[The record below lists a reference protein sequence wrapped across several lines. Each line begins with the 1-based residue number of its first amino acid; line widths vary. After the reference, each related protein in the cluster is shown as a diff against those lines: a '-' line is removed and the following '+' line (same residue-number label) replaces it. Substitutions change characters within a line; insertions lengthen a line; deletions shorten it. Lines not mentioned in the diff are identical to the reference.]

1 MVLVT
6 SSLVLYPRMISTNFM
21 IGTGFIKCIPITRS
35 GFAPIWVIEME
46 EVLVDNMVSGEQASL
61 NCLKIESFKSIFSV
75 AASTT
80 KSTPTTPSLMSV

>member
-1 MVLVT
+1 
-6 SSLVLYPRMISTNFM
+6 MISTNFM

-35 GFAPIWVIEME
+35 GFETTAPIWVIEME
-46 EVLVDNMVSGEQASL
+46 EVLDNMVSGEQASL

>member
-1 MVLVT
+1 VH
-6 SSLVLYPRMISTNFM
+6 
-21 IGTGFIKCIPITRS
+21 PITRS
-35 GFAPIWVIEME
+35 GFETTAPIWVIEME
-46 EVLVDNMVSGEQASL
+46 EVLVANMVSGEQASL

>member
-1 MVLVT
+1 VH
-6 SSLVLYPRMISTNFM
+6 
-21 IGTGFIKCIPITRS
+21 PITRS
-35 GFAPIWVIEME
+35 GFETTAPIWVIEME

>member
-1 MVLVT
+1 VH
-6 SSLVLYPRMISTNFM
+6 PNNA
-21 IGTGFIKCIPITRS
+21 GFETT
-35 GFAPIWVIEME
+35 APIWVIEME
-46 EVLVDNMVSGEQASL
+46 EVLVDNVRRTSLL

>member
-1 MVLVT
+1 VH
-6 SSLVLYPRMISTNFM
+6 PNNAF
-21 IGTGFIKCIPITRS
+21 GFETT
-35 GFAPIWVIEME
+35 APIWVIEME
-46 EVLVDNMVSGEQASL
+46 EVLDNMVSGEQASL

>member
-1 MVLVT
+1 
-6 SSLVLYPRMISTNFM
+6 
-21 IGTGFIKCIPITRS
+21 
-35 GFAPIWVIEME
+35 ME

-75 AASTT
+75 ATT

>member
-1 MVLVT
+1 
-6 SSLVLYPRMISTNFM
+6 
-21 IGTGFIKCIPITRS
+21 
-35 GFAPIWVIEME
+35 ME

-61 NCLKIESFKSIFSV
+61 NCLKIESFKSFSV

>member
-1 MVLVT
+1 LGN
-6 SSLVLYPRMISTNFM
+6 RN
-21 IGTGFIKCIPITRS
+21 
-35 GFAPIWVIEME
+35 

>member
-1 MVLVT
+1 
-6 SSLVLYPRMISTNFM
+6 
-21 IGTGFIKCIPITRS
+21 
-35 GFAPIWVIEME
+35 ME
-46 EVLVDNMVSGEQASL
+46 EVLVDNMVSGEQAF

>member
-21 IGTGFIKCIPITRS
+21 IGTGFIKCILTRS
-35 GFAPIWVIEME
+35 GFETTAPIWVIEME
-46 EVLVDNMVSGEQASL
+46 EVLVDMVSGEQASL

-75 AASTT
+75 AAQ
-80 KSTPTTPSLMSV
+80 LLNQHLLLRL

>member
-1 MVLVT
+1 
-6 SSLVLYPRMISTNFM
+6 
-21 IGTGFIKCIPITRS
+21 
-35 GFAPIWVIEME
+35 ME

-61 NCLKIESFKSIFSV
+61 NLKIESFKSIFSV